1 MEKSFRLH
9 LSALALLLLL
19 PLGLLAQHR
28 SDGLDDVLQH
38 IPMATVFA
46 LKAADY
52 WADDAGWDHL
62 DSRSTWL
69 ELTATAVASYVVAA
83 GVSYSLKQMVGERR
97 PDHSDHRSF
106 PSGHATFA
114 FAGATMLWHE
124 WGHLSPWVTV
134 GGYGLAT
141 LVSIDRVVRDRHY
154 LHDVVAGAAIGF
166 AATELTYYVRKHI
179 IKNDNVA
186 LTFTGNTLDLA
197 VRF

>member
-19 PLGLLAQHR
+19 PPGLRAQHR

-83 GVSYSLKQMVGERR
+83 GVSDSQSIMALAIRFALKN
-97 PDHSDHRSF
+97 
-106 PSGHATFA
+106 
-114 FAGATMLWHE
+114 L
-124 WGHLSPWVTV
+124 
-134 GGYGLAT
+134 
-141 LVSIDRVVRDRHY
+141 
-154 LHDVVAGAAIGF
+154 
-166 AATELTYYVRKHI
+166 
-179 IKNDNVA
+179 
-186 LTFTGNTLDLA
+186 
-197 VRF
+197 